1 MLIVACRPPPLLYVN
16 VVASERDEKTT
27 EALGTLAEEPSL
39 GAYKLVVCAG
49 TDAGVSIVLDAR
61 TPSRVLV
68 GQSQSCQLRLTDP
81 KVSRRHVAFDLVSGG
96 VTLTDLDSTNGTR
109 VNGVRVSVATLEG
122 GELVQIGQTSLR
134 LDVLASRPPLAMSL
148 NAGFG
153 RLVGAS
159 VAMRRLY
166 PLCERIAL
174 SDLPV
179 IIEGETGT
187 GKELLAEAL
196 HEVGPRRAKPFIVF
210 DCTGTPRESA
220 VALLFGDGMSEGSSL
235 CEQAD
240 GGTLFIDEVADL
252 ADEAQ
257 ARLVRLLDH
266 GEVRFEGRRPV
277 LANVR
282 LVAATRRDLDKEVQ
296 AGRFRDELFFRIAA
310 LRVELPPLRERAG
323 DVALLASIFWKRG
336 AGGRPPPPDLLSRY
350 EHYRWPGNVRELEHA
365 VARRVALGPF
375 EPTRRQGTVEES
387 PDLVERVL
395 ARNLPLAAARDE
407 IVDEFERRY
416 VAKVLDAHG
425 GNVTRAATASGVARR
440 YFQLLRAR
448 HAK

>member
-1 MLIVACRPPPLLYVN
+1 
-16 VVASERDEKTT
+16 
-27 EALGTLAEEPSL
+27 
-39 GAYKLVVCAG
+39 
-49 TDAGVSIVLDAR
+49 
-61 TPSRVLV
+61 
-68 GQSQSCQLRLTDP
+68 
-81 KVSRRHVAFDLVSGG
+81 
-96 VTLTDLDSTNGTR
+96 
-109 VNGVRVSVATLEG
+109 
-122 GELVQIGQTSLR
+122 
-134 LDVLASRPPLAMSL
+134 MSL

-210 DCTGTPRESA
+210 DCTGAPRESTL
-220 VALLFGDGMSEGSSL
+220 ALLFGDGMSEGSSL

-240 GGTLFIDEVADL
+240 GGTLLIDEVADL

-257 ARLVRLLDH
+257 ARLERLLDH

-323 DVALLASIFWKRG
+323 DVALLASVFWKRG
-336 AGGRPPPPDLLSRY
+336 AGGRPLPPDLLSRY

-375 EPTRRQGTVEES
+375 EPTRRHGTVEEI

-395 ARNLPLAAARDE
+395 ARSLPLAAARDE

-440 YFQLLRAR
+440 YFQVLRAR